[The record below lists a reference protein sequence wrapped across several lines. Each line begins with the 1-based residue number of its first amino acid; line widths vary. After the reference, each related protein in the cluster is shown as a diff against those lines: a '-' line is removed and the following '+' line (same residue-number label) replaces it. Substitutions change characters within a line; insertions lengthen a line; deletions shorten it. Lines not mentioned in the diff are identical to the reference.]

1 MSHPSSYT
9 GGTMYRDI
17 GCTNANLNDAAC
29 ITEAIRGN
37 PVYDTPI
44 TEQCQANYIVLLTDG
59 QANHNDSAQLIRDY
73 VPKASCTSSNN
84 DEECARDLVEWLRN
98 NDQSSSL
105 AGDQS
110 VTTYTI
116 GFNFSGQFLKDLANL
131 GGGAFHEAST
141 ASELADVFQTII
153 ADILAQTTSFTAPT
167 LSVNAFNKLFHRNEV
182 YFSFFKPER
191 RIGWDGNVKKYQLCE
206 DTADGCTLGEVL
218 DADGTSAIGTDGS
231 IIDSA
236 LSFWSNGTDGAEI
249 TVGGA
254 GNEIPVN
261 GSRTV
266 LTYTGTTPP
275 NGVNLGGLSHRV
287 EDSNSDLTKALLG
300 DAAMSDA
307 ERTDLINWIRGMDVD
322 DVDANGD
329 TTEDR
334 YAFNDPLHSNPV
346 VITYGGTE
354 SDPVLKVLVGT
365 NDGGLRLINAFNG
378 EEQWIIYPQS
388 TLAKQRQVRPN
399 PSGNHLYGLDGTPSV
414 WVNDV
419 DRDGTIEPSDGDFV
433 RAFIGMRRGGD
444 YIYAIEANP
453 NANFDGQPGNTDDID
468 STLLWRVKGDSTEF
482 PRLGQT
488 WSKPMLTSVR
498 VGTTN
503 AGESAYKDVLVFAGG
518 YDETEDNGFGSGG
531 LGNAIYFADPADGSR
546 LLSISSH
553 DPGSGQRLVVPDMT
567 YPIPSDISLMD
578 SDGDGATDRLYVGDT
593 GGQLWRIDLA
603 PDLSASAGL
612 KPIIGK
618 LAVLSDSVDPA
629 DRRKIFYQPDVMR
642 ASDNQYSSDARYDMV
657 MVVTGNRANPL
668 STEVVDRAY
677 AIRDFNVDGLS
688 DSNDDGLA
696 DGLTTI
702 QGPLVSSTGDLFNA
716 TNDINPTGSDLSD
729 LRSAKGWY
737 VDLEE
742 SGEKALARPVVIAGK
757 MFFTTYLPDA
767 VVAATNCSLAEG
779 GGRLYG
785 LNVLNAAPVLNWDG
799 LGDDTNLVK
808 NDRHQQLGS
817 GIPSG
822 VVTVYQEE
830 GVTGLVGSGAGAKP
844 FDPGAEFPRFRTYW
858 YEEG

>member
-1 MSHPSSYT
+1 
-9 GGTMYRDI
+9 
-17 GCTNANLNDAAC
+17 
-29 ITEAIRGN
+29 
-37 PVYDTPI
+37 
-44 TEQCQANYIVLLTDG
+44 
-59 QANHNDSAQLIRDY
+59 
-73 VPKASCTSSNN
+73 
-84 DEECARDLVEWLRN
+84 
-98 NDQSSSL
+98 
-105 AGDQS
+105 
-110 VTTYTI
+110 
-116 GFNFSGQFLKDLANL
+116 
-131 GGGAFHEAST
+131 
-141 ASELADVFQTII
+141 
-153 ADILAQTTSFTAPT
+153 
-167 LSVNAFNKLFHRNEV
+167 
-182 YFSFFKPER
+182 
-191 RIGWDGNVKKYQLCE
+191 
-206 DTADGCTLGEVL
+206 
-218 DADGTSAIGTDGS
+218 
-231 IIDSA
+231 
-236 LSFWSNGTDGAEI
+236 
-249 TVGGA
+249 
-254 GNEIPVN
+254 
-261 GSRTV
+261 
-266 LTYTGTTPP
+266 
-275 NGVNLGGLSHRV
+275 
-287 EDSNSDLTKALLG
+287 
-300 DAAMSDA
+300 
-307 ERTDLINWIRGMDVD
+307 
-322 DVDANGD
+322 
-329 TTEDR
+329 
-334 YAFNDPLHSNPV
+334 
-346 VITYGGTE
+346 
-354 SDPVLKVLVGT
+354 
-365 NDGGLRLINAFNG
+365 
-378 EEQWIIYPQS
+378 
-388 TLAKQRQVRPN
+388 
-399 PSGNHLYGLDGTPSV
+399 
-414 WVNDV
+414 
-419 DRDGTIEPSDGDFV
+419 
-433 RAFIGMRRGGD
+433 
-444 YIYAIEANP
+444 
-453 NANFDGQPGNTDDID
+453 
-468 STLLWRVKGDSTEF
+468 
-482 PRLGQT
+482 
-488 WSKPMLTSVR
+488 
-498 VGTTN
+498 
-503 AGESAYKDVLVFAGG
+503 
-518 YDETEDNGFGSGG
+518 
-531 LGNAIYFADPADGSR
+531 
-546 LLSISSH
+546 
-553 DPGSGQRLVVPDMT
+553 MT

-618 LAVLSDSVDPA
+618 LAVLSDSIDPA